1 VKIATR
7 LDMKAFA
14 TVIPKLADEEL
25 QALRVKL
32 AELEQPKPD
41 QAEQKEA

>member
-1 VKIATR
+1 MATDHEKNKKQ
-7 LDMKAFA
+7 L
-14 TVIPKLADEEL
+14 IEEL